1 MKSEKGISLVSLIIY
16 LIVMTIVVTIIARIS
31 TYFYKNVSST
41 DSNLE
46 QNEQLVK
53 FNAFIT
59 KEINIQDNIVNDIG
73 DNGKYII
80 FNKTQN
86 QYTFENG
93 AIYINKVKICSKI
106 NTNDS
111 RFDINGDVVIVYLTM
126 ENGTRFTNCYKIN

>member
-86 QYTFENG
+86 QYTF
-93 AIYINKVKICSKI
+93 
-106 NTNDS
+106 
-111 RFDINGDVVIVYLTM
+111 
-126 ENGTRFTNCYKIN
+126 

>member
-93 AIYINKVKICSKI
+93 AIYIYKVKICSKI